1 MGKFRS
7 KFCCSRTDAS
17 DDEAKPAR
25 PVEIPQTG
33 ALSGVASVTS
43 TPSIAVEDKPDKRDL
58 WKEAFEK
65 LDAKH
70 QTYLCVDGASSLDA
84 TNEVISTTR
93 ESYTNWKKKGLKFH
107 RANGDEVKL
116 RDLAERILGAAMQFQ
131 NMIKAGAACDPTGYA
146 WGVVSAGLTVATNSI
161 ERRDAIFEAPEYL
174 ADTLAY
180 HTWIEESHAGR
191 NENLDQ
197 ALVRIYKAILEY
209 TAELKKAEKENLMS
223 RAFESFIP
231 IAEQQLQKLKQALQE
246 ESSTVEKWANATQ
259 ARLAR
264 ELAAAQLARIDDL
277 LDISKDMQSRALS
290 AEEDKQL
297 VWISSAVY
305 SDLNSD
311 LKRKLQKRRSGETGS
326 WLLHTKQYEDWKHTP
341 GNILWLPGVVGCG
354 KSVLCSTVVQDIEEY
369 CEASSSRIMAY
380 WFFQFDRDE
389 THSVESLVRSFIRQ
403 LSRPPLSSSLTKAWK
418 THHTQGSQPSWKSVL
433 DIFHDVLSRASGEI
447 FLILDAMDECPETPS
462 SSERLSLLKLLL
474 DIHERYKDKVHI
486 IATSRRETDIE
497 RKLERFPVIDLEAKL
512 AEDVETF
519 VHASIAD
526 SSLSDLKPEIK
537 RSIVV
542 ELLRVQERRRFRWA
556 DLQIERLK
564 QCRTDEAIK
573 QALRTIPQTLEQTYQ
588 RILENAGAADK
599 PLARGILMFL
609 CFSPVPLDLKT
620 IADAF
625 DLNRPSHVIE
635 ICSTSLVNEFEGKV
649 RLAHFSVREFLV
661 VAEDGPLYYQF
672 SEIVGH
678 LYLAEKALSRIL
690 TQERILTQAAAM
702 EQHFLVYAARYFHF
716 HVIAV
721 GDRIPRDLLND
732 VMTIF
737 IDDNHYLN
745 WTRIAEYHTRVSPWV
760 MVRQEFG
767 PPIHRASRLGLFHVV
782 DALLTRGED
791 PSVRFEKDDR
801 FKPSNAFM
809 DAAEYGHVDVLG
821 RLLNTNYSVC
831 EETTRFILAEL
842 RHNAGEKYDLIDIL
856 EVLRE
861 KGDLC
866 DRLKDPGDI
875 IKQQMI
881 DHTLRNSG
889 VMVQH
894 ILTIFLGWRP
904 KTSPVSTDSTFFDLV
919 TSMFLRT
926 GFEDMMDI
934 LLARKT
940 ITTSPTDPEGVYH
953 QTNAEVVQEL
963 TSKLPI
969 NRTTISAFV
978 AIGDWELMEF
988 VLGSHP
994 DIRLSTETLTTSFR
1008 FAHGVDMM
1016 KILLS
1021 WRHPD
1026 TAVDMGVIMAAQ
1038 SNPKCTPEDLRFLW
1052 EQLSPTPGL
1061 NEEVLR
1067 DILFNQNHRLLLI
1080 KLALIRQSPGITLSD
1095 DLAASICAGEQNE
1108 AMDII
1113 HLLINN
1119 NMTIPITKPVMCAAA
1134 SNWTE
1139 GPMLIELLA
1148 QIHSRP
1154 LPATDEVFST
1164 AANNPSSGLEILRVL
1179 KRVSSGNAIPDEAF
1193 LGACSNPAMMSWL
1206 LDQRSSDLPLE
1217 EMIEPIANIP
1227 EIAIPILQIL
1237 IDRKLIG
1244 PDQWLVEKLSGSV
1257 PILEFFLLAWNPEF
1271 SMTEKVL
1278 LRAAAHNDSMNFILD
1293 MHHEALQITERV
1305 ITQAVLWIKPVATLE
1320 RLLRCCES
1328 TAITKDVILTALS
1341 CGYLDKVDLLLKQ
1354 RPDIDFSHLWDGFW
1368 QSTDETARDRF
1379 KNALRLGKLDDPDST
1394 SGLLQTYPDLLPPDC
1409 DLDDFV
1415 KKIMDYL
1422 VNSIS
1427 NEKPG
1432 AIIIERCNY
1441 WTCDRFLEFSQLPIT
1456 DELLQ
1461 AGSRNRTSTKDLV
1474 VLLLT
1479 EGAEVAGLEVR
1490 KRGLENPSPIT
1501 RW

>member
-1 MGKFRS
+1 MGKFRA

-25 PVEIPQTG
+25 PVEVPQTG

-65 LDAKH
+65 LDAQH
-70 QTYLCVDGASSLDA
+70 QTYLCVDGASSLNA

-93 ESYTNWKKKGLKFH
+93 ESYTNWKKSGLKFH
-107 RANGDEVKL
+107 RANGDEVKI

-146 WGVVSAGLTVATNSI
+146 TNSI
-161 ERRDAIFEAPEYL
+161 ERRNAIFETPEYL

-180 HTWIEESHAGR
+180 HTWIEESHAGQ
-191 NENLDQ
+191 NDNLDH
-197 ALVRIYKAILEY
+197 ALVRVYKAILEY
-209 TAELKKAEKENLMS
+209 TAEVKKAEKENVL
-223 RAFESFIP
+223 RRTFESFIP
-231 IAEQQLQKLKQALQE
+231 IAEQQLQKLKQAVQE
-246 ESSTVEKWANATQ
+246 ESSTVEKWASATQ
-259 ARLAR
+259 TRLAR
-264 ELAAAQLARIDDL
+264 ELAAAQLTRIDDL

-305 SDLNSD
+305 SDL
-311 LKRKLQKRRSGETGS
+311 KRRLQQRRSGETGS

-380 WFFQFDRDE
+380 WFFQFDRDD
-389 THSVESLVRSFIRQ
+389 THSVESVVRSFIRQ

-418 THHTQGSQPSWKSVL
+418 THHAQGSEPSWKSVL
-433 DIFHDVLSRASGEI
+433 DIFHDVLSCTSGEI

-497 RKLERFPVIDLEAKL
+497 RKLEKFPVIDLEAKL

-526 SSLSDLKPEIK
+526 SGLSDLKPEIK
-537 RSIVV
+537 SSIVV

-556 DLQIERLK
+556 HLQIERLK
-564 QCRTDEAIK
+564 QCRTDEAIR

-588 RILENAGAADK
+588 RILENAGEADK
-599 PLARGILMFL
+599 TLARGILMLL

-635 ICSTSLVNEFEGKV
+635 ICTTSLVSEFEGRV

-661 VAEDGPLYYQF
+661 TPDDGPLYYQF
-672 SEIVGH
+672 SEGVGH
-678 LYLAEKALSRIL
+678 EYLAERAVSRIL
-690 TQERILTQAAAM
+690 AQKRILTEAEAM
-702 EQHFLVYAARYFHF
+702 EQRFLVYAARHF
-716 HVIAV
+716 HVHIIAV
-721 GDRIPRDLLND
+721 GDRISRGLLND
-732 VMTIF
+732 IMTVF
-737 IDDNHYLN
+737 IDDIVYLN
-745 WTRIAEYHTRVSPWV
+745 WTRIAENQDFRFVSPWTA
-760 MVRQEFG
+760 VRREFG

-782 DALLTRGED
+782 DTLLALGED
-791 PSVRFEKDDR
+791 PFVRFEKFYDDE
-801 FKPSNAFM
+801 PSNAFLE
-809 DAAEYGHVDVLG
+809 AAKYGHLDVLV
-821 RLLNTNYSVC
+821 RLLNTNKPIC
-831 EETTRFILAEL
+831 EDTT
-842 RHNAGEKYDLIDIL
+842 DLILGNICHNTGETSRLADIL

-861 KGDLC
+861 TGNLC
-866 DRLKDPGDI
+866 DLSTEFGYI
-875 IKQQMI
+875 IKKQMI
-881 DHTLRNSG
+881 ECVWENPNTST
-889 VMVQH
+889 
-894 ILTIFLGWRP
+894 IPKIFTIFLGWRP
-904 KTSPVSTDSTFFDLV
+904 KVSIFSTDESFLLLIRKMRK
-919 TSMFLRT
+919 MFVLAE
-926 GFEDMMDI
+926 FEEMMDI
-934 LLARKT
+934 LLARQTTSSPSVSGGLYLPVHTEPLKGLTSRSPINT
-940 ITTSPTDPEGVYH
+940 ITI
-953 QTNAEVVQEL
+953 Q
-963 TSKLPI
+963 
-969 NRTTISAFV
+969 AFA
-978 AIGDWELMEF
+978 AIGDCELMELM
-988 VLGSHP
+988 LGKHP
-994 DIRLSTETLTTSFR
+994 DFRLSHTTLNAAFE
-1008 FAHGVDMM
+1008 FAFSLEMM
-1016 KILLS
+1016 QCLLS

-1026 TAVDMGVIMAAQ
+1026 AFLDMRRLRAFLQNPICTTKEALFLCEELSPEVILNELIPAIKYVPRLCLPLIHLACTRKTFSVTLSELHISVICRADGAVDFIQ
-1038 SNPKCTPEDLRFLW
+1038 
-1052 EQLSPTPGL
+1052 
-1061 NEEVLR
+1061 
-1067 DILFNQNHRLLLI
+1067 LLI
-1080 KLALIRQSPGITLSD
+1080 
-1095 DLAASICAGEQNE
+1095 
-1108 AMDII
+1108 
-1113 HLLINN
+1113 IND
-1119 NMTIPITKPVMCAAA
+1119 MAIPINEDVICAAA
-1134 SNWTE
+1134 RNSTE
-1139 GPMLIELLA
+1139 GPMLINLLA
-1148 QIHSRP
+1148 QIHGHP
-1154 LPATDEVFST
+1154 LPATDEVFS
-1164 AANNPSSGLEILRVL
+1164 AATNNASSGLEILKVL
-1179 KRVSSGNAIPDEAF
+1179 KRVSSGNTIPDEAF
-1193 LGACSNPAMMSWL
+1193 LGACFNPAMMSWL

-1217 EMIEPIANIP
+1217 EMVELIADLP

-1257 PILEFFLLAWNPEF
+1257 PVLEFLLAWNPEF

-1278 LRAAAHNDSMNFILD
+1278 LRAADENDAMSFILD
-1293 MHHEALQITERV
+1293 MHHEALPITERV
-1305 ITQAVLWIKPVATLE
+1305 ITNAVIQIRPLATLE

-1328 TAITKDVILTALS
+1328 TAITKDVFLIALEL
-1341 CGYLDKVDLLLKQ
+1341 GFLHLVDLLLKQ
-1354 RPDIDFSHLWDGFW
+1354 RPDIEFSHLWDEFW
-1368 QSTDETARDRF
+1368 QSTDETARVRF
-1379 KNALRLGKLDDPDST
+1379 KNALRLGKLDDPDSI
-1394 SGLLQTYPDLLPPDC
+1394 SGLLQTYPDLLHRAR

-1415 KKIMDYL
+1415 RDIMDYR

-1432 AIIIERCNY
+1432 AIIIERCDY
-1441 WTCDRFLEFSQLPIT
+1441 WTCDEFLKFSRLPIT

-1461 AGSRNRTSTKDLV
+1461 AGSRNRTSTNDLV

-1490 KRGLENPSPIT
+1490 KRGLRNPIPT
-1501 RW
+1501 GRWIY

>member
-25 PVEIPQTG
+25 PVEVPQTG

-43 TPSIAVEDKPDKRDL
+43 TPSSAVEDKPDKRDL

-93 ESYTNWKKKGLKFH
+93 ESYTNWKKSGLKFH
-107 RANGDEVKL
+107 RANGDEVKI

-146 WGVVSAGLTVATNSI
+146 TNSI
-161 ERRDAIFEAPEYL
+161 ERRNAIFEAPEYL

-180 HTWIEESHAGR
+180 HTWIEESHAGQ
-191 NENLDQ
+191 NDNLDHT
-197 ALVRIYKAILEY
+197 LVRVYKAILEY
-209 TAELKKAEKENLMS
+209 TAEVKKAEKENVVR
-223 RAFESFIP
+223 RAFESFTP
-231 IAEQQLQKLKQALQE
+231 IAEQQLQKLKQAVQE

-259 ARLAR
+259 TILAR

-305 SDLNSD
+305 SDL
-311 LKRKLQKRRSGETGS
+311 KRRLQKRRSGETGS

-418 THHTQGSQPSWKSVL
+418 THHTKGSQPSWNSVL
-433 DIFHDVLSRASGEI
+433 DIFHDVLSHTSGEV
-447 FLILDAMDECPETPS
+447 FLILDAMDECPDTPS

-497 RKLERFPVIDLEAKL
+497 RKLEKFPVIDLEAKL

-526 SSLSDLKPEIK
+526 SSLSDLKTEIK

-542 ELLRVQERRRFRWA
+542 ELLRVKERRRFRWA

-609 CFSPVPLDLKT
+609 CFSPVPLDPKT

-661 VAEDGPLYYQF
+661 VPEDGPLYYQF

-678 LYLAEKALSRIL
+678 LYLAEKAVSRIL

-716 HVIAV
+716 HFIAV
-721 GDRIPRDLLND
+721 GDRIPGDLLND
-732 VMTIF
+732 IVTIF

-745 WTRIAEYHTRVSPWV
+745 WTRIAEYRDRVSPWV
-760 MVRQEFG
+760 MARQEFG

-791 PSVRFEKDDR
+791 PSVRFQKNDISDR
-801 FKPSNAFM
+801 SNAFM

-821 RLLNTNYSVC
+821 RLLKTNYSVC
-831 EETTRFILAEL
+831 EETTKFILAEL
-842 RHNAGEKYDLIDIL
+842 RHNTGEKYNLIDIL

-866 DRLKDPGDI
+866 GRLKEPGDI

-881 DHTLRNSG
+881 VHTLRNSE

-894 ILTIFLGWRP
+894 ILTVFLGWRP
-904 KTSPVSTDSTFFDLV
+904 KTSPVSTDSTFYDLV
-919 TSMFLRT
+919 TSMFHMT
-926 GFEDMMDI
+926 EFEDMMDI

-940 ITTSPTDPEGVYH
+940 ITTSPSDPGGVYH
-953 QTNAEVVQEL
+953 QTNVEALQDL
-963 TSKLPI
+963 TSKLSI
-969 NRTTISAFV
+969 NRTTVSAFA
-978 AIGDWELMEF
+978 AIGDWELLEF
-988 VLGSHP
+988 VLGSHR

-1016 KILLS
+1016 KSLLS

-1026 TAVDMGVIMAAQ
+1026 TAVDMDVIMAAQ
-1038 SNPKCTPEDLRFLW
+1038 SNPKCTPEALRFLW

-1061 NEEVLR
+1061 NDEVLR
-1067 DILFNQNHRLLLI
+1067 DILFNQNHRLFLI

-1095 DLAASICAGEQNE
+1095 DLAALICAGEQNE

-1139 GPMLIELLA
+1139 GPMLIKLLA
-1148 QIHSRP
+1148 QIHGRP

-1164 AANNPSSGLEILRVL
+1164 AANNPSSGLEILKVL
-1179 KRVSSGNAIPDEAF
+1179 KKVSSGNTIPDEAF

-1217 EMIEPIANIP
+1217 DMIELIADMP
-1227 EIAIPILQIL
+1227 EITMPILQIL

-1244 PDQWLVEKLSGSV
+1244 PDQWLVEQLSGSV
-1257 PILEFFLLAWNPEF
+1257 PALEFLLAWNPEF

-1278 LRAAAHNDSMNFILD
+1278 LLAAEENDAMNLILD
-1293 MHHEALQITERV
+1293 IHHEALQITERV
-1305 ITQAVLWIKPVATLE
+1305 IRRAVLSIKPLATLE

-1328 TAITKDVILTALS
+1328 TAITKDVILLALS
-1341 CGYLDKVDLLLKQ
+1341 HTLLHKVDLLLKH
-1354 RPDIDFSHLWDGFW
+1354 RPDIEFSHLWDEFW
-1368 QSTDETARDRF
+1368 QTAAKTAGVRF

-1394 SGLLQTYPDLLPPDC
+1394 SGLLQTYPDLLPLDC

-1415 KKIMDYL
+1415 KEIMDYL

-1461 AGSRNRTSTKDLV
+1461 AGSRNRTSTNDLV

-1479 EGAEVAGLEVR
+1479 EGAEVAGLQVR
-1490 KRGLENPSPIT
+1490 MRGLENPSPIT